1 MLFISACRTLKALG
15 RWASYVSD
23 LGLPF
28 SEQSWQRSKVVKTLT
43 KVLEAWNWGPLLGS
57 PGTWQAPEGT
67 WSIFASPKDQSKSA
81 HDFRQSWRMSQFLG
95 WFTSNRRDASVARAE
110 RLLPTH
116 ALVQKLRSVC
126 SGLSGNSIAVACGG
140 CSTDAR
146 WKFWGPQRTRCADC
160 LEAEAPTVEHIFWH
174 CKCEAYVGLRS
185 IPKPRSRLR
194 ARLGWSSTPLPK
206 SEEQALLRQ
215 LGALRSADGDNAVPL
230 GKVTAGAKLFLP
242 QLERVLRT

>member
-1 MLFISACRTLKALG
+1 MRATTTTTGGLGASLLPLRIKARVRMTLGSLGACRSSLA
-15 RWASYVSD
+15 
-23 LGLPF
+23 
-28 SEQSWQRSKVVKTLT
+28 
-43 KVLEAWNWGPLLGS
+43 GS
-57 PGTWQAPEGT
+57 PATGVTQA
-67 WSIFASPKDQSKSA
+67 F
-81 HDFRQSWRMSQFLG
+81 
-95 WFTSNRRDASVARAE
+95 ARAE
-110 RLLPTH
+110 RLRPTH

-194 ARLGWSSTPLPK
+194 ARLGWSSTPLL
-206 SEEQALLRQ
+206 ALLSQ
-215 LGALRSADGDNAVPL
+215 LGALRSAETRRRLCRPAWQGHGRRKAL
-230 GKVTAGAKLFLP
+230 SAAAGESFAHLDAG
-242 QLERVLRT
+242 